1 MMTTQRKNRLRRIIQ
16 ESRARLLSTQ
26 PYFAML
32 LMYLRFFAVT
42 DIKKISTNGRSVC
55 FAAAFLEKLHW
66 YEVDYV
72 LCHVLLHIL
81 NDDIYREQE
90 LEDDDY
96 HYCCDRLINTE
107 LLVARG
113 FGEHSKYPHLGTLD
127 SYPVEDFALLDDL
140 SPEEAVEKMPF
151 SLYVM
156 TEKRRSRMFADSDAY
171 WGRAETEINGELIL
185 DIPEM
190 YARMF
195 ENKSLAEGWG
205 DASAAAA
212 GATGKSASQ
221 LFGNDPGHMQR
232 IINKLREP
240 SLDWKRI
247 LNEFIQE
254 QVSDYSFSPPDRR
267 FSETDFFLP
276 DFNQTDFSV
285 KGILFLVDTSGSVDD
300 ETLAA
305 VYSEIKGAVE
315 QFDGK
320 LSAKLGFFD
329 TEVFEPVPFENV
341 NELLEIVPVGYGGT
355 SFEAVFDWLRKEC
368 ADDLPSSLIIF
379 TDGYSN
385 YPAESAAMGVPVLW
399 MIDNKDITPP
409 WGKVTRVLIDKDK

>member
-140 SPEEAVEKMPF
+140 SPEEAVKKMPF

-156 TEKRRSRMFADSDAY
+156 TDKRRSRMFADSDAY
-171 WGRAETEINGELIL
+171 
-185 DIPEM
+185 
-190 YARMF
+190 
-195 ENKSLAEGWG
+195 
-205 DASAAAA
+205 
-212 GATGKSASQ
+212 
-221 LFGNDPGHMQR
+221 
-232 IINKLREP
+232 
-240 SLDWKRI
+240 
-247 LNEFIQE
+247 
-254 QVSDYSFSPPDRR
+254 
-267 FSETDFFLP
+267 
-276 DFNQTDFSV
+276 
-285 KGILFLVDTSGSVDD
+285 
-300 ETLAA
+300 
-305 VYSEIKGAVE
+305 
-315 QFDGK
+315 
-320 LSAKLGFFD
+320 
-329 TEVFEPVPFENV
+329 
-341 NELLEIVPVGYGGT
+341 
-355 SFEAVFDWLRKEC
+355 
-368 ADDLPSSLIIF
+368 
-379 TDGYSN
+379 
-385 YPAESAAMGVPVLW
+385 
-399 MIDNKDITPP
+399 
-409 WGKVTRVLIDKDK
+409 